1 MAQTRMSF
9 ILTTAISLTAARLS
23 PKDSFYL
30 LIIGMMACMQDA
42 LQGALEDVRR
52 KVTIE
57 QTPAFDHLFP
67 QEMKTSLNSVEAAGI
82 LRETSAE

>member
-9 ILTTAISLTAARLS
+9 ILTTAISLTAARLA
-23 PKDSFYL
+23 PKDSYL

>member
-9 ILTTAISLTAARLS
+9 ILTTIISLTAARLA
-23 PKDSFYL
+23 PKDSYL

-42 LQGALEDVRR
+42 LQGALEDVRL

-67 QEMKTSLNSVEAAGI
+67 QEMKTSLNSVDAAGI

>member
-9 ILTTAISLTAARLS
+9 ILTTAISLTAARLA

-57 QTPAFDHLFP
+57 QTPAFRPPVPPRDENQLELSGSSWNF
-67 QEMKTSLNSVEAAGI
+67 EGNIS
-82 LRETSAE
+82 